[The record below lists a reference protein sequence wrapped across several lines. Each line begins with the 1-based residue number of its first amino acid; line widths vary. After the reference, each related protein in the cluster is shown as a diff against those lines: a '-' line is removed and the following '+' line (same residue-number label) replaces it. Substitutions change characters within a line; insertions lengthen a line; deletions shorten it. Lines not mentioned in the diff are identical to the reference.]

1 MRAAAILLGMLTVAA
16 SSQKHIIHIMAD
28 GERLS
33 LAPHPVHPGSRGLQ
47 PRVVAECLG
56 WYSG

>member
-1 MRAAAILLGMLTVAA
+1 MHVAAILLGMLTVAA

-33 LAPHPVHPGSRGLQ
+33 LAPHPVHPGSLGSLQ
-47 PRVVAECLG
+47 VVSVPA
-56 WYSG
+56 